1 ITSGD
6 DPQEFAAALDSAC
19 TDADL
24 VVTAGAVSMGDAEVV
39 RQVLGD
45 RADSRF
51 GPVAMQPGGPQ
62 GLAGWRDTPVVCL
75 PGNPVS
81 ALVSFV
87 VLLRPLLLEAVGREP
102 VRAVRGRLTG
112 AVSSPAG
119 RTQYLRAVLGPG
131 VDGERPTVEPV
142 SGPGSHLAATIAR
155 ADVLAEIP
163 ADVTELPAGAEE
175 EALPLE
181 RCRRASTGRRVAP
194 WPHVPT
200 PSHGTSSTPSTTPG
214 CSASTACPAIRS
226 TGSPTRSARPGQWTG

>member
-1 ITSGD
+1 
-6 DPQEFAAALDSAC
+6 
-19 TDADL
+19 
-24 VVTAGAVSMGDAEVV
+24 
-39 RQVLGD
+39 
-45 RADSRF
+45 
-51 GPVAMQPGGPQ
+51 
-62 GLAGWRDTPVVCL
+62 L

-131 VDGERPTVEPV
+131 ADGERPTVEPV
-142 SGPGSHLAATIAR
+142 SGPGSHLVATMAR
-155 ADVLAEIP
+155 A
-163 ADVTELPAGAEE
+163 AGAEV
-175 EALPLE
+175 EALPLV
-181 RCRRASTGRRVAP
+181 RCRRAAAGRRVGP
-194 WPHVPT
+194 WPHVPP